1 MQAALRQ
8 FLTVALFSAGLASC
22 GGDWGPEDDGDGFGD
37 REEPVQTDVARLALH
52 QGTNNGTGATHERQ
66 VRFLRDQVS
75 YEDALLNYSSDDS
88 TAQDVDF
95 EDFQLLLIDMGTR
108 STGGYAIAVSNVYEQ
123 EGIVT
128 AELRYTYPE
137 EDCSV
142 SEAETTPYLFL
153 RLETQLPVVLS
164 EEVSYTEC

>member
-1 MQAALRQ
+1 M
-8 FLTVALFSAGLASC
+8 
-22 GGDWGPEDDGDGFGD
+22 
-37 REEPVQTDVARLALH
+37 
-52 QGTNNGTGATHERQ
+52 
-66 VRFLRDQVS
+66 
-75 YEDALLNYSSDDS
+75 
-88 TAQDVDF
+88 
-95 EDFQLLLIDMGTR
+95 
-108 STGGYAIAVSNVYEQ
+108 SNVYEE

>member
-1 MQAALRQ
+1 MQVGFPR
-8 FLTVALFSAGLASC
+8 FLVMTVLSLVLASC

-37 REEPVQTDVARLALH
+37 RDTPVRTDVARLALH
-52 QGTNNGTGATHERQ
+52 QGTNNGTGAAHERQ
-66 VRFLRDQVS
+66 VRFLSDQVS
-75 YEDALLNYSSDDS
+75 YEDALLNYAADDS

-95 EDFQLLLIDMGTR
+95 DEFQLLLIDMGTR
-108 STGGYAIAVSNVYEQ
+108 STGGYAIAVSDVYEE

-137 EDCSV
+137 ADCSV
-142 SEAETTPYLFL
+142 TDAETTPYLFL